1 MLEPGS
7 SLRNAKCP
15 ECCPFCRHG
24 ACIDPDVCP
33 GIASS
38 NLPKRKCP
46 DCCPR
51 CRHGDCSNPEVC
63 PNSQD
68 LINNQTNKGNI
79 FIQYPTIIEYELP
92 TFSILIGLSNR
103 CYFSF

>member
-1 MLEPGS
+1 MLEPAS
-7 SLRNAKCP
+7 SLPKAKCP
-15 ECCPFCRHG
+15 ECCPFCRQG
-24 ACIDPDVCP
+24 ACIDPYICP

-38 NLPKRKCP
+38 ILPKRKCP

-51 CRHGDCSNPEVC
+51 CRHGDCSNTEVC

-79 FIQYPTIIEYELP
+79 FIQCPTII
-92 TFSILIGLSNR
+92 
-103 CYFSF
+103 